1 MRQDVQVRER
11 AAGILGSWE
20 QLSWHSHVYGEV
32 SGGGFF
38 FCFSSVFPFF
48 LLRRKKKG
56 RERIFVCYLL
66 ITISQP
72 LNFLRTRYTS
82 PPQTQ
87 TIKPSN
93 HQTNPSP
100 LLLAPTK
107 QSIPQT
113 RLHFQKVLIHG
124 LVFLEHNNNTNNNTN
139 DTNDNNNDRS
149 SSTAGRGLG
158 GGDVEWEDEGE
169 GDPFGKDRD
178 RERLRRQMMGMGGGG
193 RGRGRGEGGE
203 GGGGG

>member
-66 ITISQP
+66 ITIS
-72 LNFLRTRYTS
+72 
-82 PPQTQ
+82 
-87 TIKPSN
+87 
-93 HQTNPSP
+93 
-100 LLLAPTK
+100 
-107 QSIPQT
+107 
-113 RLHFQKVLIHG
+113 
-124 LVFLEHNNNTNNNTN
+124 
-139 DTNDNNNDRS
+139 
-149 SSTAGRGLG
+149 
-158 GGDVEWEDEGE
+158 
-169 GDPFGKDRD
+169 
-178 RERLRRQMMGMGGGG
+178 
-193 RGRGRGEGGE
+193 
-203 GGGGG
+203 